1 MALEHLSGEHPLIKL
16 GSLEEVFD
24 AHILGINPNLK
35 RWPRDLNKELIETL
49 DRALSPIPNHRPS
62 MEEINEQLK
71 SAFTGPRV
79 LLATN
84 QEKLADSL
92 EDASRK
98 AKSLWALNQNEA
110 AISILKNNLQ
120 IDPFQADLWYYLTK
134 WEWDLLSEYMSSPDF
149 DMNTF
154 TEKSKC
160 ICAYAFRARILD
172 EKYSQKNHE
181 DYKFINLILPQMAA
195 QEFITKKNMD
205 GYYKWGREFLS
216 EQRNWLNNQEV
227 KIVESGGP
235 VRCLCVKCGE
245 IKMHITMRCPRCGF
259 LPTEMIDIYH
269 TYTLRIEALKFS
281 GTNEEP
287 PYWQKMNYLKKLG
300 KNISKTIYDLCK
312 DQNDKDYYNRFVQ
325 NEGKF
330 LYQAINFRGSKDEMD
345 SIKEQLAEMNI
356 IRHPRKT
363 NLKDKIRNIFK

>member
-1 MALEHLSGEHPLIKL
+1 MAS
-16 GSLEEVFD
+16 
-24 AHILGINPNLK
+24 
-35 RWPRDLNKELIETL
+35 
-49 DRALSPIPNHRPS
+49 
-62 MEEINEQLK
+62 
-71 SAFTGPRV
+71 
-79 LLATN
+79 N

-110 AISILKNNLQ
+110 AISILKSNLQ

-134 WEWDLLSEYMSSPDF
+134 WEWDLLSVDMSSPDL

-154 TEKSKC
+154 IDKSKT

-172 EKYSQKNHE
+172 EKYSRENHE

-195 QEFITKKNMD
+195 QELIAKKDMD
-205 GYYKWGREFLS
+205 GYYKWGREFLA
-216 EQRNWLNNQEV
+216 EQMKWLNNQEV

-259 LPTEMIDIYH
+259 LPTEMKDIYH
-269 TYTLRIEALKFS
+269 TYTLRIESLRFS

-287 PYWQKMNYLKKLG
+287 PYWQKMNYLKNLG
-300 KNISKTIYDLCK
+300 KNITKTIYDLC
-312 DQNDKDYYNRFVQ
+312 NDTKNKEHYDRFVQ

-330 LYQAINFRGSKDEMD
+330 LYQAINFRGSKDEMAN
-345 SIKEQLAEMNI
+345 IKEQLARMNI
-356 IRHPRKT
+356 IRPSKKT
-363 NLKDKIRNIFK
+363 NLKEKIRNIFK